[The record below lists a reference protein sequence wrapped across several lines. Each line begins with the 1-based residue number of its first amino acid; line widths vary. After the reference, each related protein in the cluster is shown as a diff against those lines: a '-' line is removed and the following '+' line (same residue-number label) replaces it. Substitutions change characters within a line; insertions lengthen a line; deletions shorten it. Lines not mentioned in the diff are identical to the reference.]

1 VIAIGVLYLL
11 DTAGTLDAGQAI
23 DDWWPTV
30 IIAIGAFQIAER
42 SHSTAGPL
50 ILIGLGTFL
59 LLLTTEAVGEKT
71 WSYVWPA
78 LLIAGG
84 LMILARWAGAGT
96 LPRDRRGRDVIVAS
110 GIFGGSKAQTESQ
123 QFEGASLTAVF
134 GGVTLDLRQA
144 RPAAG
149 GASITATAFF
159 GGIDII
165 VPRGWRV
172 TLRGTPILGGV
183 NNKTELAPAPPDG
196 APALLVDALAVLG
209 GVEVKHEPSS

>member
-1 VIAIGVLYLL
+1 
-11 DTAGTLDAGQAI
+11 
-23 DDWWPTV
+23 
-30 IIAIGAFQIAER
+30 
-42 SHSTAGPL
+42 
-50 ILIGLGTFL
+50 
-59 LLLTTEAVGEKT
+59 
-71 WSYVWPA
+71 
-78 LLIAGG
+78 
-84 LMILARWAGAGT
+84 
-96 LPRDRRGRDVIVAS
+96 
-110 GIFGGSKAQTESQ
+110 
-123 QFEGASLTAVF
+123 VF

-144 RPAAG
+144 RPAPA
-149 GASITATAFF
+149 GASVTATAFF